1 MIAGFRSVL
10 FVSCFKGCLSFK
22 KIRGVPSD
30 KNIPEILVGNF
41 RSVITIRAVYHL
53 PKFSDCRAALDWIL
67 VTTSKLRTKL
77 KKLVN
82 GKRISIRN
90 VPTRKTGLL
99 FQNFCFSREFSSG
112 MNKKKT
118 VIAIYINRNFRE
130 FVVNGR
136 QPRFLCF
143 VIVLFQAIIDQL
155 SLLQRFFRSFLFLSL
170 ARIKAT
176 SASFLQQEFPGICG

>member
-1 MIAGFRSVL
+1 MFTCTSSKGPRFWFVIAGFRSVL
-10 FVSCFKGCLSFK
+10 FVSCFKGCLSFI
-22 KIRGVPSD
+22 KIRGVPPD

-41 RSVITIRAVYHL
+41 RSVITVPVVYHL

-67 VTTSKLRTKL
+67 VTTSKLRTKH

-112 MNKKKT
+112 MNKKNC
-118 VIAIYINRNFRE
+118 YCH
-130 FVVNGR
+130 
-136 QPRFLCF
+136 LH
-143 VIVLFQAIIDQL
+143 
-155 SLLQRFFRSFLFLSL
+155 
-170 ARIKAT
+170 
-176 SASFLQQEFPGICG
+176 QQEFPGICGKW